1 MFERF
6 TDRARRVVVLSQEEA
21 RRLGHNYI
29 GTEHILL
36 GLVHEGEGVA
46 ARSLQAL
53 GVDLANVR
61 RKVEEIIGEKDAQPS
76 GHIPFTPRAK
86 KVLELSLREA
96 LQLGHNYIGTEHVL
110 LGLVREGE
118 GVAARVLVALGADLS
133 AVRSKVMDVLAGGVG
148 SAARPAATSYARR
161 MQFAAGM
168 RAAAGARPAQLR
180 AEMLERSV
188 DRIVFRR
195 FTVSAARVLLL
206 AESETMR
213 LGHLEV
219 RVAHLLLGLVVE
231 GEGRAARALGAAGVD
246 LGRARS
252 AVEQV
257 LGPASGMGGGIDGY
271 ADDLLAAIEW
281 ALFEALASGRASV
294 GGEGGEGGPAGGSSG
309 ASDEQIDTEELL
321 LGVLSR
327 AERHDGVADAV
338 FAALG
343 VSPADVRR
351 ALGELPPD
359 APAAAPDDEPS
370 DQGEPAEQEGRE
382 GDDDPGGEAPGPGE

>member
-21 RRLGHNYI
+21 RLLGHNYI

-46 ARSLQAL
+46 ARSLEAL

-61 RKVEEIIGEKDAQPS
+61 RKVEDVIGEKDAQPS

-118 GVAARVLVALGADLS
+118 GVGARVLVALGADLS
-133 AVRSKVMDVLAGGVG
+133 AVRSKVMEVLAGGVP
-148 SAARPAATSYARR
+148 SAARPVATSYARR
-161 MQFAAGM
+161 MQFAAGL
-168 RAAAGARPAQLR
+168 RAAAGARPALLR

-213 LGHLEV
+213 LGHPEV

-257 LGPASGMGGGIDGY
+257 LGTAGGMGGGIDGY

-281 ALFEALASGRASV
+281 ALVEALASGPASV
-294 GGEGGEGGPAGGSSG
+294 GGEGGEGGEGGPAG

-359 APAAAPDDEPS
+359 APAAPDEEPS
-370 DQGEPAEQEGRE
+370 DQGEAAEDEGGD
-382 GDDDPGGEAPGPGE
+382 GDDDPGSEAPGAGG

>member
-36 GLVHEGEGVA
+36 GLVHEGDGVG
-46 ARSLQAL
+46 ARSLEAL
-53 GVDLANVR
+53 GVDLAKVR
-61 RKVEEIIGEKDAQPS
+61 RKVEEIIGESGSDAQPS
-76 GHIPFTPRAK
+76 AHIPFTPRAK

-118 GVAARVLVALGADLS
+118 GVAAQVLVALGADLS
-133 AVRSKVMDVLAGGVG
+133 TVRSKVYQMLAGGAP
-148 SAARPAATSYARR
+148 SAAALVATPYARR
-161 MQFAAGM
+161 MQLAGV
-168 RAAAGARPAQLR
+168 RAAARASAGRARADD
-180 AEMLERSV
+180 MLERSV

-206 AESETMR
+206 AESEAMR
-213 LGHLEV
+213 LGHPTV
-219 RVAHLLLGLVVE
+219 RVAHLLLGLVLE
-231 GEGRAARALGAAGVD
+231 GEGRAAQALTAAGVD

-252 AVEQV
+252 AVEQT
-257 LGPASGMGGGIDGY
+257 LGTGSGEGGGIEGY
-271 ADDLLAAIEW
+271 SDDLLAAIEW
-281 ALFEALASGRASV
+281 ALVEALASG
-294 GGEGGEGGPAGGSSG
+294 GGSEGGEGGPAGT
-309 ASDEQIDTEELL
+309 SDEQIDTEELL
-321 LGVLSR
+321 LGVLR
-327 AERHDGVADAV
+327 LAERHDGVADGV
-338 FAALG
+338 LAALG
-343 VSPADVRR
+343 TTSADVRR
-351 ALGELPPD
+351 ALGDLP
-359 APAAAPDDEPS
+359 PAAADAPDDQPS